1 MCGARD
7 SRPRKIYNPKKAY
20 GQLNANELFKAKH
33 DTDEVFAQITMMS
46 ELNVKVWDLAQ
57 TVKRAKNWNFMTCMV
72 ANSSLSDDGK
82 MASLEYY
89 KPIIVMVVL
98 QFTYGAVSISSR
110 ASLLEGMNPR
120 VFVVYR
126 QAIGFLIIS
135 PIAYFSRSKLKCS
148 IGWKSFSLIFLAA
161 LIGLTTSQMIFLEGL
176 YLASSSAAS
185 AMFNLVPAITFVVAS
200 IVGYEPINIRSVRTI
215 AKILGT
221 LVCVTGAAAMALIK
235 GPKLLNAQLPPSNSL
250 LLNTS
255 DQSDT
260 LWLLGCLCLFGSSC
274 CWSFWLIIQ
283 VPVSRNFPDHL
294 SLSAWMCFTATIQSA
309 VVVSFT
315 DPNIEAWKVGSYLQ
329 LGSLLYAG
337 IVGSGISIF
346 AQSWIIQKRGP
357 VFSAMFNPLNT
368 VIVAIFASIFL
379 QEQIYVGG
387 AVGAVGIVMGLY
399 VVLWGKAKDLEELKE
414 EQEKQMMIAQNED
427 IKNIQVLAEPIAGNR
442 ASSSVL
448 LCLKSLSLRNV
459 DFTDGIE
466 ASSVFQLI
474 FSSRN
479 LLTLKIKA
487 TFDYNKEGPQSALNF
502 DFASMRQLQLQ
513 SVNLFCIRDS
523 ENEVC
528 LIKSLLACSPVLQ
541 KMDLFFLS
549 NPRGDHD
556 NAKLTFALKLLK
568 LERASPK
575 AQIKLSYG

>member
-1 MCGARD
+1 
-7 SRPRKIYNPKKAY
+7 
-20 GQLNANELFKAKH
+20 
-33 DTDEVFAQITMMS
+33 
-46 ELNVKVWDLAQ
+46 
-57 TVKRAKNWNFMTCMV
+57 MV
-72 ANSSLSDDGK
+72 
-82 MASLEYY
+82 SLEYY

-98 QFTYGAVSISSR
+98 QFTYGAVSISTR

-126 QAIGFLIIS
+126 QAIGFFIIG

-283 VPVSRNFPDHL
+283 VPVTRNFPDHL

-309 VVVSFT
+309 AVVSFT

-368 VIVAIFASIFL
+368 VVVAIFASIFL

-414 EQEKQMMIAQNED
+414 EQEKKMIIAQNED
-427 IKNIQVLAEPIAGNR
+427 IKIIQVLVDESDIEEP
-442 ASSSVL
+442 L
-448 LCLKSLSLRNV
+448 LPKQ
-459 DFTDGIE
+459 T
-466 ASSVFQLI
+466 
-474 FSSRN
+474 
-479 LLTLKIKA
+479 
-487 TFDYNKEGPQSALNF
+487 NKL
-502 DFASMRQLQLQ
+502 
-513 SVNLFCIRDS
+513 
-523 ENEVC
+523 
-528 LIKSLLACSPVLQ
+528 
-541 KMDLFFLS
+541 
-549 NPRGDHD
+549 
-556 NAKLTFALKLLK
+556 
-568 LERASPK
+568 
-575 AQIKLSYG
+575 